1 MDDVIETMIVLYQ
14 NGDTGMFWPL
24 FRAVL
29 PSGDDD
35 KSGYAAFE
43 ETMVTAR
50 NRTMVDHAAPI
61 LADGGAFV
69 AVGALEQSETART
82 LRERIQKL
90 TPQQIR
96 VLHLIIRGL
105 QNREIASELKLAEST
120 VKAHVTEILRKLKLF
135 SRNKAIIELGKIPL
149 PVAEACTGAKAEKA
163 P

>member
-1 MDDVIETMIVLYQ
+1 
-14 NGDTGMFWPL
+14 
-24 FRAVL
+24 
-29 PSGDDD
+29 
-35 KSGYAAFE
+35 
-43 ETMVTAR
+43 
-50 NRTMVDHAAPI
+50 
-61 LADGGAFV
+61 V

-135 SRNKAIIELGKIPL
+135 SRNKAIIEL
-149 PVAEACTGAKAEKA
+149 
-163 P
+163 